1 MTQEERQERSRQ
13 RIFSAA
19 MEEFGADAYEAVTM
33 DRICANHHI
42 SKGLMY
48 HYYTSKDEL
57 FLLCVEDT
65 FHKLKD
71 YIEEHVRKPDGQN
84 TMETIRNFCM
94 LREHFIERYPQ
105 CRRIFET
112 ALLHPPAHLAEEIDR
127 LHEPLTRFNQEYLK
141 DVVAHMSLRQGV
153 KPDGVIR
160 LLEGIEFLVRS
171 SDRRGLKFRDIDEA
185 IAYLD
190 EILDMAM
197 YGVLGGEVTFN

>member
-19 MEEFGADAYEAVTM
+19 MEEFGAAEYEAVTM

-65 FHKLKD
+65 FQKLKD
-71 YIEEHVRKPDGQN
+71 YIEEHVQKPDGQN
-84 TMETIRNFCM
+84 TMETIRNFFM
-94 LREHFIERYPQ
+94 LREHFIELYPQ

-112 ALLHPPAHLAEEIDR
+112 ALFHPPIHLAEEIDH
-127 LHEPLTRFNQEYLK
+127 LHEPLTRLNKEYLK
-141 DVVAHMSLRQGV
+141 AVVAHMPLRQGI
-153 KPDGVIR
+153 KPDSVIMM
-160 LLEGIEFLVRS
+160 LEGIEFLIRS

-197 YGVLGGEVTFN
+197 YGVLGGDMTFN